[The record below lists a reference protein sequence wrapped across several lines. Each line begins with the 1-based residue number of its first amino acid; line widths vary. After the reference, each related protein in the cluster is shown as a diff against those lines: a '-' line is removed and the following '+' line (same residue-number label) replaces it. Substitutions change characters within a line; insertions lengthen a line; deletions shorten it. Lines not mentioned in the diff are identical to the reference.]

1 MSIIWLLWNG
11 LIIVQWQWLV
21 HILENVIKF
30 SRLRKQ
36 LFSEFSKNLE
46 NRHYVLYF
54 SNFYNSPT
62 LVEKLFNRGI
72 YCLGTVGK
80 KKKKFCY
87 YEKKTK
93 IWKEVTEI
101 FNMAIIWFL
110 WNGLIIVQWQW
121 SVHVLENVIKYL
133 SHAQRLSKIKTSLWV
148 VFISLIKKL
157 LLTNWTTSH
166 LVIWWISL
174 F

>member
-1 MSIIWLLWNG
+1 MSIIWLLWSG

-30 SRLRKQ
+30 SGLRKQ
-36 LFSEFSKNLE
+36 LFLELSKKLE

-54 SNFYNSPT
+54 SNFCNSPT
-62 LVEKLFNRGI
+62 LVEKLFDRGI
-72 YCLGTVGK
+72 YCLGAVGSDR
-80 KKKKFCY
+80 KKFCY
-87 YEKKTK
+87 YEKKAK

-110 WNGLIIVQWQW
+110 WNGLIIVRWKW
-121 SVHVLENVIKYL
+121 LVHVLENVIKYL
-133 SHAQRLSKIKTSLWV
+133 SHAQRLSKIKTAIWV

-166 LVIWWISL
+166 LVIWRISL